1 MSQPS
6 NAQPTNI
13 RWLVLSATTLT
24 SFMLYLDRVCIGNI
38 LASASF
44 KSDIDLTSLQQ
55 DWIISG
61 FFWAYAL
68 CQVPA
73 GYLSDRFGARGM
85 LAFYVAVWSLF
96 TMLGGFAAGFATL
109 LAARVGL
116 AVVQAGAY
124 PTSVG
129 LLSTWMPFKQRALC
143 SSVVATGGRIGG
155 AVAPILTAWIIGR
168 WDWRPALFLYGL
180 AGLGSAWFF
189 YQVFRTSPEEHPACN
204 DAECALIHEGRPES
218 ELHARRVKTG
228 MPWGPLLSSFGMWL
242 NCLVQFC
249 TNVGW
254 VFIVG
259 QMPRYLIEVKGMSEL
274 EAGSF
279 QTIAMLCG
287 MVGMMMGGVLVD
299 YSTRRLGV
307 RWGRAIPIA
316 GSRFIST
323 LAYVAC
329 LWLDDPW
336 AIVAAIAAV
345 SFTTDLGVGGVWAY
359 TQDVG
364 GRYTGAI
371 LGWGNMWGNIGAAL
385 SPIMAN
391 YILQH
396 YDANQ
401 DWREVFV
408 AFSSAFGV
416 SAVAGL
422 GLDGTK
428 LIVSKAADAR

>member
-1 MSQPS
+1 MSDPVQR
-6 NAQPTNI
+6 PTNV
-13 RWLVLSATTLT
+13 RWLVLGATTFT

-38 LASASF
+38 LASQAF
-44 KSDIDLTSLQQ
+44 KADIGLNALQQ

-73 GYLSDRFGARGM
+73 GYLSDRFGARSM
-85 LAFYVAVWSLF
+85 LAFYVAVWSVF
-96 TMLGGFAAGFATL
+96 TMLGGLTMGFVSL
-109 LAARVGL
+109 FAARVGL
-116 AVVQAGAY
+116 AIMQAGAY

-143 SSVVATGGRIGG
+143 SAIVATGGRIGG
-155 AVAPILTAWIIGR
+155 AVAPILTAAIIVG
-168 WDWRPALFLYGL
+168 WGWRPALFIYGVVGL
-180 AGLGSAWFF
+180 AAAWLF
-189 YQVFRTSPEEHPACN
+189 YQVFRTTPEEHPQCN
-204 DAECALIHEGRPES
+204 DAECELIHAGRPEA
-218 ELHARRVKTG
+218 ELHARRMRSG
-228 MPWGPLLSSFGMWL
+228 MPWGPLLASPGMWL

-259 QMPRYLIEVKGMSEL
+259 QMPRYLITVKGMSEI

-287 MVGMMMGGVLVD
+287 MVGMMLGGVLVD
-299 YSTRRLGV
+299 WTTRLLGV

-316 GSRFIST
+316 GSRFVST

-329 LWLDDPW
+329 LYLDDPW
-336 AIVAAIAAV
+336 AIVAAIGAV
-345 SFTTDLGVGGVWAY
+345 SFTTDLGVAGVWAY

-371 LGWGNMWGNIGAAL
+371 LGWGNMWGNIGAAV

-391 YILQH
+391 YLLEH
-396 YDANQ
+396 YDVNG
-401 DWREVFV
+401 DWRIVFV
-408 AFSSAFGV
+408 AFSIAFGV
-416 SAVAGL
+416 SAIAGL

-428 LIVSKAADAR
+428 PIVPKEPVIG